1 MGTLPTALLV
11 DDEHSILEELS
22 WHLQQRGW
30 RVLTAPDGCK
40 AEELCRKHFSELQLV
55 VTDIRMPGQS
65 GQTLVK
71 KIAEERKSVRP
82 AVFIMTAYDDVS
94 REDAHMI
101 GADAIFQKP
110 FRVRELVAAA
120 EHFVK
125 IADREKHGNDSVLM
139 ASDKSKI
146 Q

>member
-1 MGTLPTALLV
+1 MRSLPTALLV
-11 DDEHSILEELS
+11 DDELSILEELS

-65 GQTLVK
+65 GQTLVR
-71 KIAEERKSVRP
+71 KIAEDRKSVRP
-82 AVFIMTAYDDVS
+82 AVFIMTAYDDVT
-94 REDAHMI
+94 REDAHVI

-125 IADREKHGNDSVLM
+125 IAELEKQSADNFPDPQE
-139 ASDKSKI
+139 KSKL

>member
-55 VTDIRMPGQS
+55 VTDIRMPGHS

-71 KIAEERKSVRP
+71 KIAEERKSMRP

-94 REDAHMI
+94 REDAHVI

-125 IADREKHGNDSVLM
+125 IAEREKYSGDNMPLTP
-139 ASDKSKI
+139 DKAKI